1 MKKLN
6 GKNPYF
12 LKNSKSCQNDKPLIT
27 LCKRYQDPKSLE
39 VLNNP
44 ALERFCSW
52 FRRTALLSLISS
64 WFC

>member
-12 LKNSKSCQNDKPLIT
+12 LKNSKSYRNDKPLIT

-39 VLNNP
+39 VLNSP

-52 FRRTALLSLISS
+52 FNRTALLSLINS